1 MNNKPWQPEKEVELD
16 LVMQLINE
24 QCPDAHLVSIEYLA
38 KGFESTVFLVNKQYI
53 FKFPRRTVSVGFL
66 EQEIRILPILKQYVS
81 VNMPEPL
88 YIGHPSKLFSWPFA
102 GFSFVPGHGADFFAL
117 NRQERVDL
125 AKPVAYFLKQLHAV
139 PLTVGQML
147 ELGPDPIER
156 LNFVVQHPQAL
167 QLLERVEK
175 LHIFN
180 QCTVLRKILESLHN
194 IKLENDNVIV
204 HGDLYA
210 RHLLLD
216 NYKNLSGVIDWGEA
230 HIGNRAIDLAMLFSF
245 FPKEGFS
252 RFQAVYGDIKKD
264 VLQAAL
270 FRAIKH
276 TLHCVLYAHD
286 VKDKIFL
293 DEALYGLSLIV
304 EYESLM
310 L

>member
-1 MNNKPWQPEKEVELD
+1 MNNRPWQPEKQVDID
-16 LVMQLINE
+16 LAKQLINE
-24 QCPDAHLVSIEYLA
+24 QCPDTNLISIEYLA

-81 VNMPEPL
+81 VTIPVPL
-88 YIGHPSKLFSWPFA
+88 FIGHPSTLFSWPFA
-102 GFSFVPGHGADFFAL
+102 GFSFVSGHGADSFGL
-117 NRQERVDL
+117 SRQERVEL
-125 AKPVAYFLKQLHAV
+125 AEPVAHFLKQLHAI
-139 PLTVGQML
+139 PLTVTQTL
-147 ELGPDPIER
+147 DIGPDPIGR
-156 LNFVVQHPQAL
+156 LNFAVQHSQAL
-167 QLLERVEK
+167 QLLEQVEQ

-194 IKLENDNVIV
+194 IKLENDKVMV
-204 HGDLYA
+204 HGDLYV
-210 RHLLLD
+210 RHLILD
-216 NYKNLSGVIDWGEA
+216 QHKKFSGVIDWGEA
-230 HIGNRAIDLAMLFSF
+230 HISNPAVDLAMLFSF

-264 VLQAAL
+264 VFQAAL

-293 DEALYGLSLIV
+293 REALYALSLIT
-304 EYESLM
+304 EYQ
-310 L
+310 